1 MKHTLPE
8 TDDSGVLRAE
18 YARDITNKIRAGL
31 EGVFQLIKAAY
42 GGHAWSVLGYASWDA
57 YIQSEFGH
65 LYLRP
70 PREERE
76 EVIGSLRDAGM
87 SIRAIATATQLGRTT
102 VQREIDS
109 AGVPDGTPNR
119 PDEPPAV
126 SSSSGNR
133 AENTNGTES
142 ESRILGRD
150 GKQYLGSKPRPV
162 QELPNS
168 QDDDSEPVNR
178 DSHQSSEIAP
188 STEVDIDSVLDSPA
202 VDVGVKPLDPDG
214 RRSEREV
221 RTRKLIKAFNSRD
234 AGSLPRTLQLA
245 EQISGLV
252 SPLSGEIPVAR
263 CEYESLT
270 RGISAAVRQFSYVV
284 KTLSGAET
292 TFDNEQAHEVVVE
305 DLQAALGFLRDSV
318 RVMENKQR

>member
-1 MKHTLPE
+1 MKNILPGIE
-8 TDDSGVLRAE
+8 DSDVLSAE
-18 YARDITNKIRAGL
+18 YARDITDKIRAGL

-42 GGHAWSVLGYASWDA
+42 SGHAWSALGYASWDA

-70 PREERE
+70 PREERG
-76 EVIGSLRDAGM
+76 EVIGSLRDAGL

-109 AGVPDGTPNR
+109 AGVPSGTPAKR
-119 PDEPPAV
+119 EESPAV

-133 AENTNGTES
+133 STNTNCAES
-142 ESRILGRD
+142 GSRVLGQD
-150 GKQYLGSKPRPV
+150 GKHYLGSRPRPV
-162 QELPNS
+162 QEPPKS
-168 QDDDSEPVNR
+168 QDDDSESLNQEP
-178 DSHQSSEIAP
+178 QLAGEIAP
-188 STEVDIDSVLDSPA
+188 SSEVDIDSVLDSPA
-202 VDVGVKPLDPDG
+202 ADVGVKPLDTNG
-214 RRSEREV
+214 MRSEREV

-234 AGSLPRTLQLA
+234 TGSLPRTLQLA

-318 RVMENKQR
+318 RVMENK